1 MGRGGTKLL
10 ICLWRSVWSRRGRR
24 LLMGRC
30 GWGLVSGLLLLGNN
44 IVRERGRGD
53 ASFDGRIQAGLF
65 LLMLRE

>member
-1 MGRGGTKLL
+1 
-10 ICLWRSVWSRRGRR
+10 
-24 LLMGRC
+24 MGRC